1 MNIRQGTDIT
11 NVRRIQKTIERHGDP
26 FLNRIFTSAERSYC
40 ESKRMKYEHYAAR
53 FAAKE
58 AVMKVVEV
66 KKKDRL
72 RFREIEV
79 KRRATGKPHVYLSPQ
94 TQKRFGLPKKYQM
107 ELSMAHERD
116 FAIATVIMMLP

>member
-1 MNIRQGTDIT
+1 MKICQGTDIT
-11 NVRRIQKTIERHGDP
+11 NVRRIQESVEQLGDS

-58 AVMKVVEV
+58 AVMKAVEV
-66 KKKDRL
+66 KKKDRF

-79 KRRATGKPHVYLSPQ
+79 KRHATGKPYIHLPAQ
-94 TQKRFGLPKKYQM
+94 TKKRLKLPSIHSSNNAIPS
-107 ELSMAHERD
+107 LGR
-116 FAIATVIMMLP
+116 FAE